1 MASVIKIKK
10 SGTTA
15 VPSTL
20 ASGELAY
27 SWSSDKLFVGYGTES
42 VPGEADN
49 IAIIGG
55 KYYIDML
62 DHTAGSLTANS
73 ALIVDANSK
82 LDSLLVDNLQLNGNA
97 LTSTDTNGNILI
109 TPNGTGSIIL
119 DNQNWPQADGS
130 ADQVLKT
137 NGTGQLSWHTPHVY
151 LDNIVEDSSPQ
162 LGGDLDV
169 NGHNIGGTGITI
181 QPDINYDLSL
191 TASGTGKISLN
202 SQYWPAS
209 AGNTGQFLKTGD
221 NGQLSWSAVP
231 SGSFDINGDTGSTT
245 FTTGET
251 LSILGSG
258 SIDTEINGNTVTVS
272 AVNAT
277 ASIKGVASFS
287 SSNFTVTDGA
297 VSIKSSGISNTE
309 LANSSITIG
318 TDTISL
324 GGSITALD
332 LTELTV
338 DNLSIN
344 ENSITATDTNGN
356 ITLVP
361 NGTGVVDVTDS
372 RITGVA
378 TPVNDTDAAN
388 KLYVDNAI
396 NGLDYKESVHLLAS
410 TNVTLSGTSGTL
422 VIDGH
427 NALTSAETGYRI
439 LLTGQTSSDQNG
451 IYVYSDNGSTYT
463 LARAADAD
471 AYTELQ
477 GTSVFVVEGTTYGT
491 TGWIQ
496 TNHYLTSFSGQ
507 QWVQFSGAGQYT
519 AGDGLTLNG
528 TVFAVGAGNGITVSS
543 DSISLANTVA
553 GNGLTY
559 TNGVVDAVGTTDRIT
574 VSANAIDIAAT
585 YAGQTSIVT
594 LGTITTGTWN
604 ANVIGVEYG
613 GTGLSSI
620 TARGL
625 IYGNGTSTVGVLNGA
640 SQDGMLLKQDS
651 SGNPYWSSTLEGGSF

>member
-1 MASVIKIKK
+1 M
-10 SGTTA
+10 
-15 VPSTL
+15 
-20 ASGELAY
+20 
-27 SWSSDKLFVGYGTES
+27 
-42 VPGEADN
+42 
-49 IAIIGG
+49 
-55 KYYIDML
+55 
-62 DHTAGSLTANS
+62 
-73 ALIVDANSK
+73 
-82 LDSLLVDNLQLNGNA
+82 
-97 LTSTDTNGNILI
+97 
-109 TPNGTGSIIL
+109 
-119 DNQNWPQADGS
+119 
-130 ADQVLKT
+130 
-137 NGTGQLSWHTPHVY
+137 
-151 LDNIVEDSSPQ
+151 
-162 LGGDLDV
+162 
-169 NGHNIGGTGITI
+169 
-181 QPDINYDLSL
+181 
-191 TASGTGKISLN
+191 
-202 SQYWPAS
+202 
-209 AGNTGQFLKTGD
+209 
-221 NGQLSWSAVP
+221 
-231 SGSFDINGDTGSTT
+231 
-245 FTTGET
+245 
-251 LSILGSG
+251 
-258 SIDTEINGNTVTVS
+258 
-272 AVNAT
+272 
-277 ASIKGVASFS
+277 
-287 SSNFTVTDGA
+287 
-297 VSIKSSGISNTE
+297 
-309 LANSSITIG
+309 
-318 TDTISL
+318 
-324 GGSITALD
+324 
-332 LTELTV
+332 
-338 DNLSIN
+338 
-344 ENSITATDTNGN
+344 
-356 ITLVP
+356 
-361 NGTGVVDVTDS
+361 
-372 RITGVA
+372 
-378 TPVNDTDAAN
+378 
-388 KLYVDNAI
+388 
-396 NGLDYKESVHLLAS
+396 
-410 TNVTLSGTSGTL
+410 TLSGTSGTL